1 MSPDT
6 RGKYATPITD
16 RRLEEVRR
24 LFERYRRAARERH
37 AGLSASRSTHNP
49 SFAAAARRRL
59 ESGLNADSAGRHDR
73 RCALKQA
80 EEPDGPPPPSL

>member
-37 AGLSASRSTHNP
+37 AGLSARTLGDLSQPRPASRRDDPAPGS
-49 SFAAAARRRL
+49 R
-59 ESGLNADSAGRHDR
+59 AG
-73 RCALKQA
+73 
-80 EEPDGPPPPSL
+80 